1 MGPPCR
7 GAGAAADLAVE
18 RRSRI
23 VGLQVCGQTCEVRMT
38 LASPGIRRKGLP
50 ANPHPETLV
59 GMQPRATTVQPP
71 IQLRI
76 ADDIRMQIERG
87 ELAPGDSLPTL
98 ADLCQQWS
106 TSMNSARSAVGLLKA
121 QGLITAGRGKAPIVR
136 IPPSR
141 VIRSSERHQAEKD
154 LARLPENDR
163 AAVGEAETNLGMS
176 ISDQVFT
183 SKYQTIASDIEM
195 AKVFGIKEGEP
206 LLLRRYESTDSH
218 TGHLLSSSAS
228 YMPISLIE
236 SNPALLDEKN
246 EPWPGGT
253 MHQLSTVGI
262 EIDCIVDE
270 VTGRMPTTV
279 EAQLWGLPDGV
290 PLLLCRRISLD
301 SDRRVIEV
309 SDADYPADR
318 TELRFVTPL
327 KPWRRRRN

>member
-1 MGPPCR
+1 MEP
-7 GAGAAADLAVE
+7 
-18 RRSRI
+18 
-23 VGLQVCGQTCEVRMT
+23 
-38 LASPGIRRKGLP
+38 
-50 ANPHPETLV
+50 
-59 GMQPRATTVQPP
+59 QPTSVQPP

-87 ELAPGDSLPTL
+87 DLRPGDSLPTL
-98 ADLCQQWS
+98 AALCQRWS

-136 IPPSR
+136 VPPSR

-154 LARLPENDR
+154 LARLPESDR

-176 ISDQVFT
+176 IGDQSFT
-183 SKYQTIASDIEM
+183 SKYDVIAADAEI
-195 AKVFGIKEGEP
+195 AKVFGISEGEP
-206 LLLRRYESTDSH
+206 MLRRRYESTDVR
-218 TGHLLSSSAS
+218 TGHLLSSSIS
-228 YMPISLIE
+228 YMQTSLIE
-236 SNPALLDEKN
+236 ANPALLDEKN

-262 EIDCIVDE
+262 EIESIVDE

-279 EAQLWGLPDGV
+279 EAQLWGLSEGV

-301 SDRRVIEV
+301 SDGRVAEV

-327 KPWRRRRN
+327 KRWRKRRSSGKQSGYDLQGD